1 MTSEPRSKWQSNS
14 AGSPGVPDETLREI
28 LRGMEALQDA
38 VKRMESKLE
47 SLRLNLQSQRGGA
60 AQAGWEFGKPV
71 PGSEFGKPVPA
82 SEFGK
87 VARSYGKI

>member
-1 MTSEPRSKWQSNS
+1 MSTAPESKWQTSS
-14 AGSPGVPDETLREI
+14 AGSQGAPDETLRQI

-47 SLRLNLQSQRGGA
+47 FLKLNLQSQRGGA
-60 AQAGWEFGKPV
+60 AQAGWEFEKPV
-71 PGSEFGKPVPA
+71 PGSEFGKPVPG

-87 VARSYGKI
+87 VARAYGKI